1 MKKINNFNSF
11 LNEFYKGKNK
21 ALGFSNF
28 KESEQNEVKM
38 YVFSDLQYH
47 DFEMLIEDILDEN
60 LSDYNLE
67 IEEVE
72 DDETIQN
79 NFETFPDN
87 IIGEYL
93 ENRQQMNLY
102 EIYLDLETYT
112 KMEVLSLLQVIIDTM
127 KDQMLLSPDIKLNG
141 ENFDPVSELRTKK
154 KIGY

>member
-1 MKKINNFNSF
+1 MKKINNFDSF
-11 LNEFYKGKNK
+11 LNEFYKGRNK
-21 ALGFSNF
+21 SLGFSNF

-38 YVFSDLQYH
+38 YVFSDSQYH
-47 DFEMLIEDILDEN
+47 EFEMLIEDILDEN

-67 IEEVE
+67 IEDVE

-79 NFETFPDN
+79 KLGTFPDE

-93 ENRQQMNLY
+93 QNKSEMNLY

-112 KMEVLSLLQVIIDTM
+112 KMEVLSLLQEIINTM
-127 KDQMLLSPDIKLNG
+127 KEKMLLSPDIKLNG
-141 ENFDPVSELRTKK
+141 ENFDPVSELRAKK